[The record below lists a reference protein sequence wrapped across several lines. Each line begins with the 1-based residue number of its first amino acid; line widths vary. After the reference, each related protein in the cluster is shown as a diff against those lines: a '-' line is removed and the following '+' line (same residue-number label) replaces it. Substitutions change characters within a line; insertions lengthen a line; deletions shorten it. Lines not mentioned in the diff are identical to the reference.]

1 MNETKDLEIGQI
13 LPKDNIEGIK
23 KDISNKINIKICE
36 KNYSEHVKTQIQ
48 KEINDIIENEIE
60 KLRINAMSLSNK
72 RKRKEEI
79 RKQND
84 ELYRLQNEIK
94 QLQEESLKKENQ
106 QKERIE
112 KIEKQH
118 QEELQKLKEKEQIK
132 EQNRYYEELIHTMQ
146 IRHTQEMKVLSDQI
160 KILQNKIDS
169 NPCFIM

>member
-1 MNETKDLEIGQI
+1 MI
-13 LPKDNIEGIK
+13 
-23 KDISNKINIKICE
+23 NKINIKICE
-36 KNYSEHVKTQIQ
+36 KNYSEQVKTQTQ

-118 QEELQKLKEKEQIK
+118 QEELQILKYK
-132 EQNRYYEELIHTMQ
+132 EQNRQYEELIYNIQTQ
-146 IRHTQEMKVLSDQI
+146 NTQEMKVLSDQI

>member
-1 MNETKDLEIGQI
+1 MNETKDLEIDKI
-13 LPKDNIEGIK
+13 LPNENIKGIK

-94 QLQEESLKKENQ
+94 QLQEESLRKENQ

-146 IRHTQEMKVLSDQI
+146 TRHTQEMKVLSDQI